1 MIIRKQDQL
10 GRVVIPKEWR
20 DELGITNN
28 TLIAIRKKG
37 NKIELSKYEE
47 SCCVCGELY
56 ESGMEVNDN
65 KICWECYKKIKSI

>member
-47 SCCVCGELY
+47 NCCVCGELY